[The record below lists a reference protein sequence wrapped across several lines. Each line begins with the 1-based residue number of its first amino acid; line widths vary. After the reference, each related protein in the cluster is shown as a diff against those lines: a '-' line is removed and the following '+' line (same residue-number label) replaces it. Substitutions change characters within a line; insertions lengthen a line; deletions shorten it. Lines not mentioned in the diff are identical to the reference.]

1 MHPNSSVRHT
11 RLSAETENNLAGH
24 GAASICKKA
33 AEGGTGLRMVLGA
46 VRRHAEEGMTQVGNG
61 QGGRR
66 GQSILHRGMARAKA

>member
-11 RLSAETENNLAGH
+11 RLSPETENNLAGH

-46 VRRHAEEGMTQVGNG
+46 VRRHTEEGMT
-61 QGGRR
+61 
-66 GQSILHRGMARAKA
+66 